1 MTIESTNTIET
12 IIPPRVRNLGGHE
25 VRRVLPFRKRRMVG
39 PFIFLDQFGPLELI
53 DGRSLEVAP
62 HPHIGLATVTYLFSG
77 TMMHRDS
84 LGSVQPIRPGEINWM
99 TAGRGIVHSERTSD
113 AGNPQGAILYG
124 VQTWVALPKAY
135 EETDPAFAHHGIDEL
150 PEIDGDGIRARVIL
164 GSLFGRR
171 SPVVTLGEPVY
182 ADCRLD
188 PGTRFEMPTIEM
200 EECGACVISGR
211 LLIGEQQFTPG
222 TMVVFKPGAQATATT
237 DEPTR
242 VMLVGGAKVDG
253 TRYIWWN
260 FVSSSMERIEVA
272 KADWRDHMFPGVPR
286 DNGYVPLPE

>member
-1 MTIESTNTIET
+1 
-12 IIPPRVRNLGGHE
+12 
-25 VRRVLPFRKRRMVG
+25 MVG

-77 TMMHRDS
+77 MMMHRDS
-84 LGSVQPIRPGEINWM
+84 LGSVQPIRPGEVNWM
-99 TAGRGIVHSERTSD
+99 TAGRGIVHSERTSN
-113 AGNPQGAILYG
+113 AGNPQGAILSG

-135 EETDPAFAHHGIDEL
+135 EETDPVFAHHGIDEL
-150 PEIDGDGIRARVIL
+150 PEIDSDGVKARVIL
-164 GSLFGRR
+164 GSLFGLR

-188 PGTRFEMPTIEM
+188 PGALLDMPTNEM

-211 LLIGEQQFTPG
+211 LLIGEQSFTPG
-222 TMVVFKPGAQATATT
+222 MMVAFKPGAQATATT

-242 VMLVGGAKVDG
+242 VMLVGGARVDG
-253 TRYIWWN
+253 ARYIWWN
-260 FVSSSMERIEVA
+260 FVSSSMERIEAA
-272 KADWRDHMFPGVPR
+272 KADWREMRFPHVAGDP
-286 DNGYVPLPE
+286 DFISLPER

>member
-1 MTIESTNTIET
+1 MTTESTNAIQT

-25 VRRVLPFRKRRMVG
+25 VRRVLPFRERRMVG

-62 HPHIGLATVTYLFSG
+62 HPHVGLATVTYLFSG

-84 LGSVQPIRPGEINWM
+84 LGSVQPIRPGEVNWM

-135 EETDPAFAHHGIDEL
+135 EETDPAFAHHGINEL
-150 PEIDGDGIRARVIL
+150 PEIDGDGISARVIL

-188 PGTRFEMPTIEM
+188 PGTRLEMPTNEM

-222 TMVVFKPGAQATATT
+222 TMVVFKPGAQVTATT

-242 VMLVGGAKVDG
+242 VMLVGGARVDG

-260 FVSSSMERIEVA
+260 FVSSSMERIEAA
-272 KADWRDHMFPGVPR
+272 KADWRDHKFPGVPS
-286 DNGYVPLPE
+286 DNGYVPLPG